1 MNESYFNFADYASG
15 KDLYNDTEEIFLAGS
30 WNESKLVNCSMSL
43 QATPPDTKNY
53 HLYLNTLTPESPS
66 PAGAAC
72 C

>member
-15 KDLYNDTEEIFLAGS
+15 KDIYNDIEEIFLAGS
-30 WNESKLVNCSMSL
+30 WNESKLMNCSMSL
-43 QATPPDTKNY
+43 QAAPPDTKNY